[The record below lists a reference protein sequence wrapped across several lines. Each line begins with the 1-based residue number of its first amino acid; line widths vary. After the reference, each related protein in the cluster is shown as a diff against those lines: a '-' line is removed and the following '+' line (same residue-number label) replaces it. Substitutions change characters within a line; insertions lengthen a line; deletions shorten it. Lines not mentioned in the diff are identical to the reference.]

1 MELTVRIVAALCC
14 MAKCNF
20 SLMNKRRKR
29 KMRIAQRKKSAKA
42 AAQSSANVTDEK
54 QTVTASAES
63 TKKEKKVMAISK
75 TNPQH
80 QPEQKPKSKKD
91 LIIDIIDSA
100 LEADNCDNEFLEF
113 SSSESIDRCEDDL
126 MLRRASQ
133 TSLTLSLV
141 FDTKTN
147 LPIFRRL

>member
-1 MELTVRIVAALCC
+1 
-14 MAKCNF
+14 
-20 SLMNKRRKR
+20 
-29 KMRIAQRKKSAKA
+29 
-42 AAQSSANVTDEK
+42 
-54 QTVTASAES
+54 
-63 TKKEKKVMAISK
+63 MAISK